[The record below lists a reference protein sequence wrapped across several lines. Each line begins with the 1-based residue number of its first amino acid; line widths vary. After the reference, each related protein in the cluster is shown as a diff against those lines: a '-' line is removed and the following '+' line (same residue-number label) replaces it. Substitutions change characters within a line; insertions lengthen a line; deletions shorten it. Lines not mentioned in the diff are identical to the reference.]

1 VLLHQKNTDRI
12 LCDLRPVAG
21 LFFEA
26 RKTKENPEIS
36 ETKEIS
42 FVSCSNSMILTKW
55 GNSFELKETK
65 ETPEI

>member
-1 VLLHQKNTDRI
+1 VLLHQKNTYQI
-12 LCDLRPVAG
+12 LCDLTPVAG
-21 LFFEA
+21 LLFEV

-42 FVSCSNSMILTKW
+42 LSNSSILTKW

-65 ETPEI
+65 ETQKI